1 MESYEGFDEKD
12 LKVIQIAVQ
21 KLPITGIEA
30 PMVTNLLRKIEM
42 EIGFLKV
49 PKKSRPKKGDI
60 ITKQ

>member
-1 MESYEGFDEKD
+1 MESYEGFNEKD

-30 PMVTNLLRKIEM
+30 PMVAKLLTKIEM

-49 PKKSRPKKGDI
+49 PKKGRPRKGDI
-60 ITKQ
+60 IAKQ